1 MYPIHL
7 VGTMTGGFEPAVKLE
22 AEKLHVVP
30 IIGIPILALTLRTE
44 KPVEVQATPV
54 ALSLWL

>member
-1 MYPIHL
+1 MYPIHFT
-7 VGTMTGGFEPAVKLE
+7 GTITGGLLPAVRLD
-22 AEKLHVVP
+22 AENDQVVP
-30 IIGIPILALTLRTE
+30 ITGMPILALTLRTE

>member
-1 MYPIHL
+1 
-7 VGTMTGGFEPAVKLE
+7 MTGGFEPAVKLE